1 MSKKKEIISLIIGFV
16 GAVAG
21 LYGVVSFNRF
31 VLMSL
36 PIGIRMVCMIL
47 TYWLIALI
55 PAIVM
60 IVNKDKLTDYG
71 FSKEKI
77 GMQIIVGILIGT
89 EMSVLLSLIP
99 HLICFGEFVDSG
111 KRYKY
116 LWQFIYEFFY
126 CIFAIGLVEEFVFRG
141 FIFEKIKRVAGKDII
156 AVIISSVFFG
166 VFHFFSGNLVQMV
179 MTACIGAVFCFCRL
193 KIKNC
198 STLSLIIGHGV
209 YDALITVF
217 ASALL

>member
-21 LYGVVSFNRF
+21 LYSVVSFNRF

-36 PIGIRMVCMIL
+36 PIGIKMVCMIL

-89 EMSVLLSLIP
+89 VMSVLLTLIP
-99 HLICFGEFVDSG
+99 HLIGFGEFVDSG

-116 LWQFIYEFFY
+116 LWQFI
-126 CIFAIGLVEEFVFRG
+126 
-141 FIFEKIKRVAGKDII
+141 FEKIKRVACKDII

-179 MTACIGAVFCFCRL
+179 MTACIGAFFCFCRL

-198 STLSLIIGHGV
+198 STLSLLIGHGV

>member
-21 LYGVVSFNRF
+21 LYGVVSLNRF

-71 FSKEKI
+71 VSKEKI
-77 GMQIIVGILIGT
+77 GMQIIVGVLIGT
-89 EMSVLLSLIP
+89 VMSVLLTLIP
-99 HLICFGEFVDSG
+99 YLIGFGEFVDSG

-179 MTACIGAVFCFCRL
+179 MTACIGAFFCFCRL

-198 STLSLIIGHGV
+198 STLSLLIGHGV

-217 ASALL
+217 ASAVL

>member
-21 LYGVVSFNRF
+21 LYGVMSFNRF

-89 EMSVLLSLIP
+89 VMSVLLTLIP
-99 HLICFGEFVDSG
+99 HQIGFGEFVDSG

-116 LWQFIYEFFY
+116 LWQFIY

-156 AVIISSVFFG
+156 AVIISSIFFG

-179 MTACIGAVFCFCRL
+179 MTACIGAFFCFCRL
-193 KIKNC
+193 KIKNS

>member
-1 MSKKKEIISLIIGFV
+1 MSKKKEIISLIIGFA

-89 EMSVLLSLIP
+89 VMSVLLTLIP
-99 HLICFGEFVDSG
+99 HQIGFGEFVDSG

-116 LWQFIYEFFY
+116 LWQFIY

-179 MTACIGAVFCFCRL
+179 MTACIGAFFCFCRL
-193 KIKNC
+193 KIKNS

>member
-1 MSKKKEIISLIIGFV
+1 MGKKKEIISLIIGFV
-16 GAVAG
+16 GTMAG

-89 EMSVLLSLIP
+89 VMSVLLTLIP
-99 HLICFGEFVDSG
+99 HLIGFGEFVDSG

-179 MTACIGAVFCFCRL
+179 MTACIGAFFCFCRL

-198 STLSLIIGHGV
+198 STLSLLIGHGI